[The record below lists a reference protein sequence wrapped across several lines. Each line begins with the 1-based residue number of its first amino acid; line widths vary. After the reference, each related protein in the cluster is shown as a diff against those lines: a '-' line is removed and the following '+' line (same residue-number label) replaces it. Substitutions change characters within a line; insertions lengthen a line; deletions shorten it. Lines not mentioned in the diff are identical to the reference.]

1 MTPLSRRPQA
11 FYYKYLP
18 FQPSE
23 KKKFFAF
30 CFLKAVLSFF
40 FTMVKIQ
47 KSNNLVTAH
56 GAEKIPAAKTLVFVL
71 SLFIVVF
78 YTMLSNKYR
87 QDQLFYGILYTFL
100 GFFIIYGFFILPYV
114 DALRPHHATEWLD
127 KYAGSQFFNRWLK
140 YWVILYLNW
149 EKVIFYCMA
158 ELWGQ
163 FCIIMFFW
171 SLCNE
176 LCKKEEAKRFYHFFI
191 AAGCIGSTLGARF
204 LTFLCR
210 KAESQV
216 GMDSVMSEHL
226 VLHKVSS
233 WLSFI
238 GIGVVCLL
246 LVGYRW
252 INTSLF
258 SSEAALKAHKVKTKL
273 SFWEGLK
280 YILSSRYLLAAATMI
295 IACAVSSNLVEI
307 TYQRYVKLSG
317 GTPAEYA
324 HFMQWQMFALN
335 MLCIFASFFIIPYV
349 MRYMGWKMVAYIAP
363 LTVMTM
369 GGLFFISSICNKGG
383 ALDAFSLHYLG
394 MSSVKAI
401 CLLGLLQSVLATFGK
416 YAFFDS
422 TKEIVYIEM
431 GPEGRR
437 KGKAAIDVVGSRMG
451 KTLSSV
457 IHMIIMGLFDAGED
471 VRKVTP
477 VLLVIFL
484 AVIFAWFKSVNY
496 LSKTLNKK
504 EEVQEVR

>member
-1 MTPLSRRPQA
+1 MSFSPIRPSS
-11 FYYKYLP
+11 FYKFLP
-18 FQPSE
+18 FRSNE
-23 KKKFFAF
+23 KKKFLAF
-30 CFLKAVLSFF
+30 CLLKAVLSFF

-56 GAEKIPAAKTLVFVL
+56 GAEKIPATKTLVFVL
-71 SLFIVVF
+71 SLIIVVF
-78 YTMLSNKYR
+78 YTMMSNKYR
-87 QDQLFYGILYTFL
+87 QDQLFYGILFTFL
-100 GFFIIYGFFILPYV
+100 GFFIVYGFFILPYV
-114 DALRPHHATEWLD
+114 DMLRPHHAAVWME

-140 YWVILYLNW
+140 YWVVLYLNW
-149 EKVIFYCMA
+149 EKVLFYCMA

-176 LCKKEEAKRFYHFFI
+176 LCSKAEAKRFYHFFI
-191 AAGCIGSTLGARF
+191 AAGCIGSTLGAWF

-210 KAESQV
+210 AAESQV
-216 GMDSVMSEHL
+216 AMGGVMSKHL

-233 WLSFI
+233 WLSLI

-246 LVGYRW
+246 VGIYRW

-258 SSEAALKAHKVKTKL
+258 SSEVALRAHKVKTKL
-273 SFWEGLK
+273 SFWEGVK
-280 YILSSRYLLAAATMI
+280 YIFSNRYLLAAATMI

-307 TYQRYVKLSG
+307 TYQRYVKLTG

-324 HFMQWQMFALN
+324 YFMQWQMFALN
-335 MLCIFASFFIIPYV
+335 MLCIFAAFFIIPYI
-349 MRYMGWKMVAYIAP
+349 MRFMGWKVVAYIAP
-363 LTVMTM
+363 LLVMIM
-369 GGLFFISSICNKGG
+369 GGVFFLSSILNKGG
-383 ALDAFSLHYLG
+383 ALEPFFHRFFG
-394 MSSVKAI
+394 MSAVKGI

-422 TKEIVYIEM
+422 TKEIIYIGM

-451 KTLSSV
+451 KTLSSI
-457 IHMIIMGLFDAGED
+457 IHMVVMGLFDAGED

-477 VLLVIFL
+477 FLLVIFL
-484 AVIFAWFKSVNY
+484 AVIMSWFKSVNY
-496 LSKTLNKK
+496 LSQTLNTK
-504 EEVQEVR
+504 EEIKEVK